1 MEDRNI
7 ENWEQDLKNKLGAF
21 REETDAKDLDLFMNK
36 LDNNDFF
43 QTKAKIPSIAWAFVA
58 GLLVTSLAICLFY
71 DEPVIK
77 VQEVAPVN
85 DSKSI
90 DSKPIELKPA
100 EAINR
105 DTIKIID
112 TIAIDSIGVIEERRD
127 SAFTETVTD
136 VDSIREIVEEATKT
150 KRNIDQKQK
159 TTEKS
164 SSKKDIQSIS
174 DTEKKKETKETKK
187 DVPLGRKR
195 IIIMSADTTI
205 LSDTT
210 HVKHRIKD

>member
-105 DTIKIID
+105 NTIKIID